1 MEDALKYSLI
11 PLASVLVLSSCSWYK
26 DVQRSLV
33 EDDEKKMKRSEQPV
47 PRAQYDQLLVKYEEL
62 SKKYEQLK
70 ERPKTSQGSL
80 VDELQNSQSENFAQP
95 SSNVETETVNLF
107 PAAASETQAQAQ
119 APASIEVP
127 ADIESQLSLYRRGL
141 ALKASNP
148 GEATK
153 IFQQLEN
160 QAISPVKSR
169 SKFQIGEMLL
179 GRGQYDLALQIF
191 EDIINKNAESGIVL
205 DALKYAVVASE
216 KLGATAKRD
225 QYASML
231 NDVFGS
237 KGQGM

>member
-1 MEDALKYSLI
+1 MKYSLI
-11 PLASVLVLSSCSWYK
+11 PLASVLILSSCSWYK
-26 DVQRSLV
+26 DLERSLV
-33 EDDEKKMKRSEQPV
+33 ADDEKQMKRSQRPV
-47 PRAQYDQLLVKYEEL
+47 SRAQYDQLLVKYEEL

-70 ERPKTSQGSL
+70 EQPKNSQGNL
-80 VDELQNSQSENFAQP
+80 VDELQKTQSENFAQTSP
-95 SSNVETETVNLF
+95 NVETETVNLF
-107 PAAASETQAQAQ
+107 PPAAGDTQSQ
-119 APASIEVP
+119 APATIEVP

-160 QAISPVKSR
+160 QAISPVKAR
-169 SKFQIGEMLL
+169 AKFQIGEMLL
-179 GRGQYDLALQIF
+179 GRGQYDLALQVF
-191 EDIINKNAESGIVL
+191 EDVINKNSESGIVL

-237 KGQGM
+237 QGQGM

>member
-11 PLASVLVLSSCSWYK
+11 PLASVLLLSSCSWYK
-26 DVQRSLV
+26 DLERSLV
-33 EDDEKKMKRSEQPV
+33 EDDEKQMKRSQRPV
-47 PRAQYDQLLVKYEEL
+47 SRAQYDQLLVKYEEL

-70 ERPKTSQGSL
+70 EQPKNSQGNL
-80 VDELQNSQSENFAQP
+80 VDELQKSQSENFAQP

-107 PAAASETQAQAQ
+107 PGGAGDTQSQ
-119 APASIEVP
+119 APATIEVP

-169 SKFQIGEMLL
+169 AKFQIGEMLL
-179 GRGQYDLALQIF
+179 GRGQYDLALQVF

-237 KGQGM
+237 QGQGM

>member
-1 MEDALKYSLI
+1 MKYSLI
-11 PLASVLVLSSCSWYK
+11 PLASVLLLSSCSWYK
-26 DVQRSLV
+26 DLERSLV
-33 EDDEKKMKRSEQPV
+33 EDDEKQMKRSQRPV
-47 PRAQYDQLLVKYEEL
+47 SRAQYDQLLVKYEEL

-70 ERPKTSQGSL
+70 EQPKGSQGNL
-80 VDELQNSQSENFAQP
+80 VDELQKSQSENFAQP

-107 PAAASETQAQAQ
+107 PAGAAGTSEQ
-119 APASIEVP
+119 APVAPIEVP

-169 SKFQIGEMLL
+169 AKFQIGEMLL
-179 GRGQYDLALQIF
+179 GRGQYDLALQVF

-237 KGQGM
+237 QGQGM